1 MSNVRVELKSKNKKN
16 ISEIFD
22 SSEKVL
28 DEEIPTLHGYGWISR
43 VLNNENSLVRIVMTR
58 TKAMQYTGT
67 NRNWNSPQKYLK
79 KKKKELSMTLS
90 HRTILY
96 IQKQKLF
103 PLMSFFLA
111 CWLMN
116 KTAIKWKQ
124 IQKTAQLNFQIKR
137 THAHF

>member
-1 MSNVRVELKSKNKKN
+1 MQTLTTTKKNFGWKKQSNRHTRTHKMKMGNGSIESEHETAFESTNKKN

-58 TKAMQYTGT
+58 TKAIYTGT

-79 KKKKELSMTLS
+79 
-90 HRTILY
+90 
-96 IQKQKLF
+96 
-103 PLMSFFLA
+103 
-111 CWLMN
+111 
-116 KTAIKWKQ
+116 
-124 IQKTAQLNFQIKR
+124 
-137 THAHF
+137 